1 MAGSSAIALF
11 VEKQPCIIYTH
22 MRSLLILISLMLAPS
37 SAFVVAPAARVAPVA
52 TPAAVR
58 CQAAPK
64 MFIG

>member
-1 MAGSSAIALF
+1 
-11 VEKQPCIIYTH
+11 

-37 SAFVVAPAARVAPVA
+37 SAFVVAPAARAVAPVA

>member
-1 MAGSSAIALF
+1 MGGSSAIALF
-11 VEKQPCIIYTH
+11 VEKQPCIIY

-37 SAFVVAPAARVAPVA
+37 SAFVVAPAARAVAPVA